1 LLEAVQS
8 REFTAPVNLIFECTH
23 YNLFYGMFGAGP
35 EEESDESPDDELM
48 DLLSATLRVNNGLRK
63 VTIVFDA
70 DSDEY
75 LMKLTQE
82 LACIENLEFEASS
95 DCLTLNQLGIFTQL
109 VSRNVHLKS
118 FQLNLKPNK
127 QSPDYILAHD
137 AAVNLFL
144 KAMNGQQRLE
154 HLVLD
159 GVPDAAQE
167 PLAELILTSEKLT
180 RLEIGLET
188 MGATPPLLAS
198 LCQNSAIQALTL
210 KVDNIEDDILP
221 LINLFKDNKLDVRE
235 FALETGAYRRD
246 KADFI
251 IMSQMISLNLSLKEF
266 CWTLKSFEGIDFVSL
281 ALALKNNVFL
291 ESLELKFADRYHDIE
306 NIEQWIHASGQIPSL
321 LKLLSYNET
330 LASFVLSVED
340 LGGDCAPIEIPGV
353 AAILQQKK
361 SYRDY
366 ACSRNFV
373 YAAASKFFSPYGM
386 PNELSRK
393 IAEDLLQRGPRILA
407 GSLALVNKATY
418 AFASEVRQFEAL
430 GAVEEALAPRQSS
443 EEEKVKMV
451 ELLRRLSVSAGE
463 FSDQTL
469 CQIAASPFLAYS
481 LNKIGSDSPEAA
493 ERLKI
498 RFLHAAGAE
507 LIERQFRLEA
517 EKPNLPE
524 SEEESDDTK
533 LLYQS

>member
-1 LLEAVQS
+1 
-8 REFTAPVNLIFECTH
+8 
-23 YNLFYGMFGAGP
+23 
-35 EEESDESPDDELM
+35 
-48 DLLSATLRVNNGLRK
+48 
-63 VTIVFDA
+63 
-70 DSDEY
+70 
-75 LMKLTQE
+75 
-82 LACIENLEFEASS
+82 
-95 DCLTLNQLGIFTQL
+95 
-109 VSRNVHLKS
+109 
-118 FQLNLKPNK
+118 
-127 QSPDYILAHD
+127 
-137 AAVNLFL
+137 
-144 KAMNGQQRLE
+144 
-154 HLVLD
+154 
-159 GVPDAAQE
+159 
-167 PLAELILTSEKLT
+167 
-180 RLEIGLET
+180 
-188 MGATPPLLAS
+188 
-198 LCQNSAIQALTL
+198 
-210 KVDNIEDDILP
+210 
-221 LINLFKDNKLDVRE
+221 
-235 FALETGAYRRD
+235 
-246 KADFI
+246 
-251 IMSQMISLNLSLKEF
+251 
-266 CWTLKSFEGIDFVSL
+266 
-281 ALALKNNVFL
+281 
-291 ESLELKFADRYHDIE
+291 
-306 NIEQWIHASGQIPSL
+306 
-321 LKLLSYNET
+321 
-330 LASFVLSVED
+330 
-340 LGGDCAPIEIPGV
+340 
-353 AAILQQKK
+353 
-361 SYRDY
+361 
-366 ACSRNFV
+366 
-373 YAAASKFFSPYGM
+373 M